1 VIRAAF
7 IAVVAAALL
16 AGCSGVGG
24 GGAGHGTATLWLT
37 RDEGK
42 TVLLVRSVP
51 AGESV
56 LQALERSATISTR
69 YGGRFVQSVNGLSG
83 SIGSRHDWFYFVNG
97 VEGDRSG
104 ADYRL
109 REGDIAWWDYRDW
122 GRAGMSVPA
131 VVGAF
136 PEPFVHGFDGKT
148 RQTIVLGPKTAAVRR
163 IARLVRATQIVPA
176 ATTRVRSDVNTL
188 TIQPAAATS
197 FTAEWHDGAAHFVF
211 SGDPERLLGDPA
223 LYRHRYRVP

>member
-1 VIRAAF
+1 VIRAALV
-7 IAVVAAALL
+7 AVAAAALV
-16 AGCSGVGG
+16 AGCGG
-24 GGAGHGTATLWLT
+24 GGAGRGTATLWVT

-69 YGGRFVQSVNGLSG
+69 YGGRFLQSVNGLSG
-83 SIGSRHDWFYFVNG
+83 SITSRRDWFYYVNG
-97 VEGDRSG
+97 VEGDRSA

-109 REGDIAWWDYRDW
+109 RDGDSAWWDYRDW
-122 GRAGMSVPA
+122 GRWGMSVPA

-136 PEPFVHGFDGKT
+136 PEPFVHGYDGKMRPT
-148 RQTIVLGPKTAAVRR
+148 VVLGPNTAAVRR
-163 IARLVRATQIVPA
+163 IARLVHATRIAPA
-176 ATTRVRSDVNTL
+176 ATTRVRGDVNTL
-188 TIQPAAATS
+188 TILPSAATS
-197 FTAEWHDGAAHFVF
+197 FTAEWRTGAAHFVF
-211 SGDPERLLGDPA
+211 AGDPERLLRDPS

>member
-1 VIRAAF
+1 MY
-7 IAVVAAALL
+7 
-16 AGCSGVGG
+16 CGG

-51 AGESV
+51 ADESV
-56 LQALERSATISTR
+56 LQALERSAKITTR

-83 SIGSRHDWFYFVNG
+83 SITSRHDWFYYVNG
-97 VEGDRSG
+97 VEGDRSA

-109 REGDIAWWDYRDW
+109 RAGDIAWWDYRDW
-122 GRAGMSVPA
+122 GRSGMSVPA

-136 PEPFVHGFDGKT
+136 PEPFVHGYDGKP
-148 RQTIVLGPKTAAVRR
+148 RPTIVLGPKTAAVRR
-163 IARLVRATQIVPA
+163 IARLVHATQIVPA

-188 TIQPAAATS
+188 TIQPAATTS
-197 FTAEWHDGAAHFVF
+197 FTAEWRDGAAHFVF
-211 SGDPERLLGDPA
+211 SGDPERLLRDPS

>member
-1 VIRAAF
+1 MIRAALA
-7 IAVVAAALL
+7 AVAAAALL
-16 AGCSGVGG
+16 AGCGG
-24 GGAGHGTATLWLT
+24 GGAGRGTATLWLT

-42 TVLLVRSVP
+42 TVLLVRAVP
-51 AGESV
+51 ADESV
-56 LQALERSATISTR
+56 LQALERSTKISTR

-83 SIGSRHDWFYFVNG
+83 SITSRRDWFYYVNG
-97 VEGDRSG
+97 VEGDRSA

-109 REGDIAWWDYRDW
+109 RDGDIAWWDYRDW
-122 GRAGMSVPA
+122 GRSGMSVPA

-148 RQTIVLGPKTAAVRR
+148 RPTIVLGPKTAAVRR
-163 IARLVRATQIVPA
+163 IARLVRATQIAPA

-188 TIQPAAATS
+188 TIQPAATTS
-197 FTAEWHDGAAHFVF
+197 FTAEWRDGAAHFVF
-211 SGDPERLLGDPA
+211 SGDPERLLRDPA